1 MDRIQLALHCMPCSC
16 TCPVLV
22 HRCADTKYRL
32 NQIEGGM
39 RQGGMGGG
47 GGGATGSVEL
57 YFT

>member
-22 HRCADTKYRL
+22 HRCADAKYRL

-39 RQGGMGGG
+39 RQGGWGGG
-47 GGGATGSVEL
+47 GGGGGHRVS
-57 YFT
+57 